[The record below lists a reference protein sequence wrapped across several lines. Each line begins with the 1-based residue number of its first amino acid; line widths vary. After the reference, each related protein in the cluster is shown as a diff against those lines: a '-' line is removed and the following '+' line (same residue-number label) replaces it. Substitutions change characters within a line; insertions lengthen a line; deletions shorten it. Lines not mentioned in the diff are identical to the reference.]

1 MNSVSFIRVVALFF
15 GTYLVFALL
24 RKLTED
30 SPALV
35 TLGVQL
41 AALAL
46 IVGVIVLV
54 VRRRG

>member
-1 MNSVSFIRVVALFF
+1 MALFF
-15 GTYLVFALL
+15 GTYLVFAVL

-46 IVGVIVLV
+46 IVGVLVMV